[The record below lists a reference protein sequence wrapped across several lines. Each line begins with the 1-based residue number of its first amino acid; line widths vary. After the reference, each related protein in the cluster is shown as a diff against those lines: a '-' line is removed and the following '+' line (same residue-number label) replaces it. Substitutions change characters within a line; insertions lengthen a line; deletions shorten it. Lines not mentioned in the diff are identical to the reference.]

1 MVGQEKL
8 IVYLNVTNCM
18 KKILLN
24 TGLCLALGMSV
35 ALSLSSCEDW
45 TDVESLDINSPSLEE
60 QNPQLYE
67 DYLKDLNA
75 YKASDHKIV
84 MVSVENTLDPVKQ
97 AERLSVL
104 PDSIDY
110 VCLNNPDGLSVG
122 AMEEIGKARRKG
134 IKVVYKI
141 DFDELE
147 NNWKE
152 MVKANPALA
161 EEDALS
167 YFSSSLKEQI
177 SLVDKYNYDGVVAN
191 YTGSSLVSMTPDRLD
206 IYKNRQSTLL
216 DVLKTLKTKSQ
227 KSLIFYTNV
236 QYLVPENLSFTS
248 ICDYVMLKTALS
260 SNGDDMAVKALLAVQ
275 AGNDVKDDMY
285 EGVNPVPNDRFIV
298 CVQLPKAGDKDK
310 IIGYWNTLDAAG
322 NKVLAAQGAAWWC
335 VQSSTDYV
343 RKGVFVMDVQGD
355 YYNNTFASIREVI
368 NIMNPSK

>member
-110 VCLNNPDGLSVG
+110 VCLNNPDG
-122 AMEEIGKARRKG
+122 R
-134 IKVVYKI
+134 
-141 DFDELE
+141 
-147 NNWKE
+147 NW
-152 MVKANPALA
+152 
-161 EEDALS
+161 
-167 YFSSSLKEQI
+167 
-177 SLVDKYNYDGVVAN
+177 
-191 YTGSSLVSMTPDRLD
+191 
-206 IYKNRQSTLL
+206 
-216 DVLKTLKTKSQ
+216 
-227 KSLIFYTNV
+227 
-236 QYLVPENLSFTS
+236 
-248 ICDYVMLKTALS
+248 
-260 SNGDDMAVKALLAVQ
+260 
-275 AGNDVKDDMY
+275 
-285 EGVNPVPNDRFIV
+285 
-298 CVQLPKAGDKDK
+298 
-310 IIGYWNTLDAAG
+310 
-322 NKVLAAQGAAWWC
+322 
-335 VQSSTDYV
+335 
-343 RKGVFVMDVQGD
+343 
-355 YYNNTFASIREVI
+355 
-368 NIMNPSK
+368 